1 MPDTAQGLREE
12 FSRIE
17 LGLGVALGKAGV
29 RDSGEGLPSMI
40 NKDLSIVGNVTF
52 KGELHID
59 GQIQG
64 AVYCSSLVLGEN
76 SRLNGDV
83 IAEDVIVRGGVTG
96 SIKALR
102 VTLQSKCHVE
112 GEIFHQ
118 KLVIE
123 QGAYFEG
130 ASRRSDN
137 PLG

>member
-1 MPDTAQGLREE
+1 MRHTAQGLGE
-12 FSRIE
+12 SRI
-17 LGLGVALGKAGV
+17 GLETGVALGKASAK
-29 RDSGEGLPSMI
+29 DSREPLSSTI

-64 AVYCSSLVLGEN
+64 AVYCSSLVLGES
-76 SRLNGDV
+76 SRINGDV
-83 IAEDVIVRGGVTG
+83 IAEDVIIRGEVTG

-118 KLVIE
+118 NLVVE

-130 ASRRSDN
+130 GSRRTDR
-137 PLG
+137 